1 MHLSNYEWTL
11 KSDIKDEETKT
22 EEDLDERTK
31 RTKKPIDSIEL
42 SHEKDLRAL
51 ESFNKQVIAAEA
63 TIFARNLAN
72 VRGNPANP

>member
-31 RTKKPIDSIEL
+31 RTKKPID
-42 SHEKDLRAL
+42 
-51 ESFNKQVIAAEA
+51 
-63 TIFARNLAN
+63 
-72 VRGNPANP
+72 

>member
-1 MHLSNYEWTL
+1 MYLSNYEWTL

-22 EEDLDERTK
+22 EEDPDERTK

-42 SHEKDLRAL
+42 SHEKDLRTL

-72 VRGNPANP
+72 VRGNPATP